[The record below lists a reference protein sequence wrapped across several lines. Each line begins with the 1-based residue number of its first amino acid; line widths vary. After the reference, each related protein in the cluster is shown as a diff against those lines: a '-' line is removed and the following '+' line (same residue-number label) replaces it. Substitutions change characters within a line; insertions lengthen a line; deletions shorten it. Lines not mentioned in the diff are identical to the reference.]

1 MEAGLD
7 GQGRGHANVHVLIL
21 GAQLEWRL
29 NTLVLGIGGC
39 SLETARDSSP
49 VGPDFVKVDGSGDD
63 LDVVEAELRAL
74 GNCRTV
80 RGAQG

>member
-1 MEAGLD
+1 METRLD

-21 GAQLEWRL
+21 GAQLERRL
-29 NTLVLGIGGC
+29 NTPVLGIGGR

-49 VGPDFVKVDGSGDD
+49 VGPDFVKVDGSGDN
-63 LDVVEAELRAL
+63 LDVVEAKLGAL
-74 GNCRTV
+74 GNCHTV